1 MNSLQKNCIPQRIE
15 SHHLSFTEVCLTAIA
30 IITVL
35 VLQTQPQN
43 SQLGF
48 SLKQNLSFLTEL
60 KTD

>member
-1 MNSLQKNCIPQRIE
+1 MNSLQKNCIRQSLK
-15 SHHLSFTEVCLTAIA
+15 SHPLSVTEACMTAIA

-48 SLKQNLSFLTEL
+48 SLKQNLSFLTEF

>member
-1 MNSLQKNCIPQRIE
+1 IRQSIKN
-15 SHHLSFTEVCLTAIA
+15 HHLSFTEACMTAIA

-43 SQLGF
+43 SPLGF
-48 SLKQNLSFLTEL
+48 SLKQNLSLLTEL